1 MLRTLETAFIE
12 SVTLDTQQFPIA
24 AWQTAQNPENK
35 ENLEA
40 FGQRMQRERVKKRI
54 GKGLYGYFQLQKPK
68 KLKAYGQRMRQERG
82 PLRTLRRPSISAITS
97 INRSRNPSPLR
108 LTLFSFTVKVIF
120 YYQIRVILPYYHKV
134 LFLGKDR

>member
-1 MLRTLETAFIE
+1 MTDSTEPR
-12 SVTLDTQQFPIA
+12 
-24 AWQTAQNPENK
+24 K
-35 ENLEA
+35 
-40 FGQRMQRERVKKRI
+40 QREIGSVWTTNAEKASKKRI

-134 LFLGKDR
+134 LFLWKDR